1 MIKLENIEATYTTV
15 RGKIKAVEGVSL
27 EIPEG
32 IILGIAGES
41 GCGKSTLM
49 KVIYGDTGFPLEL
62 SKGFVDYGFK
72 TAQGQP
78 VTSQN
83 IQSEWFRRI
92 SYIPQSSM
100 SSLNP
105 VARIRDQFTD
115 FPATSWRKSEILE
128 MARTFVIELGLP
140 PEALDSYPHQLSG
153 GMQQRIMV
161 ALATF
166 LQPRIILA
174 DEPTTALDVVVQKDI
189 LILLMRLQRMMKN
202 TIIFV
207 SHDMGVHFQVTRKM
221 MIMYAAKTVEYANT
235 DDIFND
241 PLHPYTLMLTSSLPT
256 IGDDRAR
263 TGLPGRPPSL
273 WEPPQ
278 GCRFAMRCP
287 LATAF
292 CHEAEPELLE
302 HRTGRFSACHR
313 VDAVPGLAAKM
324 RQGPKLSEFVK
335 DSDKLIA
342 QVENALKADET
353 EGAAIPQD
361 AKQ

>member
-1 MIKLENIEATYTTV
+1 MIKLNNIEATYTTV
-15 RGKIKAVEGVSL
+15 RGKVKAVEGVNL
-27 EIPEG
+27 EIPDS

-49 KVIYGDTGFPLEL
+49 KVIYGDTGFPLSL
-62 SKGFVDYGFK
+62 SNGSVDYGFENEK
-72 TAQGQP
+72 MQP
-78 VTSQN
+78 VTNQN
-83 IQSEWFRRI
+83 IQSEWFRNI

-105 VARIRDQFTD
+105 VVRIRDQFTD
-115 FPATSWRKSEILE
+115 FPATSGRKRETLE
-128 MARTFVIELGLP
+128 KVREFVQMLGLP
-140 PEALDSYPHQLSG
+140 PESIDSYPHQLSG

-166 LQPRIILA
+166 LHPSIILA

-207 SHDMGVHFQVTRKM
+207 SHDMGVHYQVTHKM
-221 MIMYAAKTVEYANT
+221 MIMYAAKAVEYANT
-235 DDIFND
+235 NDIFSN

-256 IGDDRAR
+256 IGDERAR

-273 WEPPQ
+273 WDPPK

-287 LATAF
+287 LATPL
-292 CHEAEPELLE
+292 CHETEPELLQ
-302 HRTGRFSACHR
+302 HQPGRFSACHR
-313 VDAVPGLAAKM
+313 VDAVPALAAKM
-324 RQGPKLSEFVK
+324 HHGPKLSEFAK
-335 DSDKLIA
+335 DRELIA
-342 QVENALKADET
+342 KVGSALKADAT
-353 EGAAIPQD
+353 EGAAIREELE
-361 AKQ
+361 